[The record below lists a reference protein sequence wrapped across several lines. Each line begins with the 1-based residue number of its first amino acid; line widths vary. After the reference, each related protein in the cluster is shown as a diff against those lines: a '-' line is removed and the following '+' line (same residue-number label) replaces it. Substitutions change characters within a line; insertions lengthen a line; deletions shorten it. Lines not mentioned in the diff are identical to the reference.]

1 MRGWRKVNNLASC
14 GSWGWIG
21 DVEFPFA
28 PSGAAW
34 IVEPSMSDTP
44 LDISHDQHAV
54 RRQKLAEMRA
64 GGFDP
69 FRASVAQTHFSQD
82 AIKLHVAGQ
91 DNTVTVAVAGRLVT
105 IRDMGKSQFAKIL
118 DQQGQIQIYVKKDVV
133 GDETYAMFKKIDLG
147 DIIGVKGTLFVTKTG
162 EVTVRVETCTLVA
175 KALRPLPEKWHG
187 LSDAEQVYR
196 QRYLDLIVNA
206 ESRARL
212 LLRSKIVS
220 HIRRFLDAQQFI
232 EVETPVLQSVA
243 GGAAARPFQTHHNAL
258 GVDFVLRISLEL
270 YLKRMLVGGFDRVY
284 EIGRN
289 FRNEGVSR
297 RHNPEFTMLEVYQ
310 AYSDHRGMMTL
321 IKDLLTSLCR
331 DVLGTTKI
339 KHAASGQEIDFGGEW
354 REVNYK
360 DLIRETTGDAE
371 WFARS
376 KAEKIAGAE
385 KLGLHVDPKWEE
397 FEITNEIFSK
407 KIEPTLIQP
416 TFVMKLPKE
425 LCPLAKIS
433 LDDPTTIDVFELTIG
448 GMEVAPAYSEQ
459 NDPDVQRAMFEAQ
472 AGEEKQNIDQDFLL
486 ALEHG
491 MPPAGGMGV
500 GIDRLCILLT
510 GAESIRDVILF
521 PQLRQRGEYE
531 RREDAKNTAA
541 TSVALDKLFEET
553 KPTA

>member
-1 MRGWRKVNNLASC
+1 
-14 GSWGWIG
+14 
-21 DVEFPFA
+21 
-28 PSGAAW
+28 
-34 IVEPSMSDTP
+34 MSDTP

-118 DQQGQIQIYVKKDVV
+118 DQQGQIQLYLKKDVL
-133 GDETYAMFKKIDLG
+133 GDEAFAMFKKLDLR

-162 EVTVRVETCTLVA
+162 EVTVRVESCTLVA

-270 YLKRMLVGGFDRVY
+270 YLQRMLVGGFDRVY

-321 IKDLLTSLCR
+321 IKDMLISLCR

-433 LDDPTTIDVFELTIG
+433 LDDPSTIDVFELTIG

-521 PQLRQRGEYE
+521 PQLRQRGEVKIE
-531 RREDAKNTAA
+531 TV
-541 TSVALDKLFEET
+541 TPVALDKVFASP